1 MFDQDT
7 GRRRVSLDISPLL
20 DVVFLLLI
28 FFLVTTTFLP
38 DAGMDLELPEST
50 TAAASEL
57 APTVVSVGEDG
68 GIQFDGDNVSVDE
81 LQTAVTALSDEERQ
95 RVTVRADSRVDYGVI
110 VRIIDALRNAGVTG
124 VSLPMEA
131 VEGDAAG
138 GRGGRDPE
146 PR

>member
-1 MFDQDT
+1 MFDQQMST
-7 GRRRVSLDISPLL
+7 RKVNLDISPLL

-50 TAAASEL
+50 TAAPSDL
-57 APTVVSVGEDG
+57 TSTVVSVDEDG
-68 GIQFDGDNVSVDE
+68 AIQFDGDSVSVEE
-81 LQTAVTALSDEERQ
+81 LRAAIAALTDEERE
-95 RVTVRADSRVDYGVI
+95 RITVRADSRVDYGVI
-110 VRIIDALRNAGVTG
+110 VRVIDALRIAGVAG

-138 GRGGRDPE
+138 RRGGRGPA